1 LACLRQAKGVVRLA
15 DTFGAECLDVA
26 RGRALVANGSLR
38 TVRMILTKG
47 RPIPGLRESNG
58 LLESV
63 RC

>member
-1 LACLRQAKGVVRLA
+1 VRLA